1 MPEYIEREA
10 VKRALAESGLIPR
23 YRWGGYASDAIVDRV
38 PAADVVEVVRCRN
51 CYWFAPDEVINTQ
64 TGRCAHC
71 EMVKF
76 FDDFCSY
83 GERRDKQFRY

>member
-38 PAADVVEVVRCRN
+38 PAADVVEVVRCKDCR
-51 CYWFAPDEVINTQ
+51 
-64 TGRCAHC
+64 
-71 EMVKF
+71 F
-76 FDDFCSY
+76 FCFKDMSAYCPHQVSVCWHDGFCSY
-83 GERRDKQFRY
+83 GERRE